1 MKQKK
6 SYWRFVNFTK
16 LEKHIKEEKYML
28 TEEQKKEIENLY
40 NYYWE
45 LYLKQQEEDAD
56 KKLYLG
62 KLSGMDDVL
71 SCLGYKTKMKYGL
84 VKKEEE

>member
-1 MKQKK
+1 M
-6 SYWRFVNFTK
+6 FT
-16 LEKHIKEEKYML
+16 L
-28 TEEQKKEIENLY
+28 TEEQKKEIEDLY

-45 LYLKQQEEDAD
+45 LYSNKKEEDVD

-62 KLSGMDDVL
+62 KVLGMDDVL

>member
-1 MKQKK
+1 M
-6 SYWRFVNFTK
+6 F
-16 LEKHIKEEKYML
+16 
-28 TEEQKKEIENLY
+28 TEEQKKEIEDSY

-45 LYLKQQEEDAD
+45 LYLEKKEEEDAD

>member
-1 MKQKK
+1 
-6 SYWRFVNFTK
+6 
-16 LEKHIKEEKYML
+16 ML
-28 TEEQKKEIENLY
+28 TEEQKKEIEDLY

-45 LYLKQQEEDAD
+45 LYLKQKEEDTD

-62 KLSGMDDVL
+62 KLSGMDDML

>member
-1 MKQKK
+1 M
-6 SYWRFVNFTK
+6 F
-16 LEKHIKEEKYML
+16 
-28 TEEQKKEIENLY
+28 TEEQKRKIEESY

-45 LYLKQQEEDAD
+45 LYLEQKEDAD

-62 KLSGMDDVL
+62 KLSGMDEVL

>member
-1 MKQKK
+1 
-6 SYWRFVNFTK
+6 
-16 LEKHIKEEKYML
+16 ML
-28 TEEQKKEIENLY
+28 TEEQKKEIEDLY

-45 LYLKQQEEDAD
+45 LYLEKKEEEDAD

-62 KLSGMDDVL
+62 KLSGMDEVL

>member
-1 MKQKK
+1 MI
-6 SYWRFVNFTK
+6 
-16 LEKHIKEEKYML
+16 LGKHIKEEKYMF
-28 TEEQKKEIENLY
+28 TEEQKKEIEELY

-45 LYLKQQEEDAD
+45 LYLEKKEEDAD

>member
-1 MKQKK
+1 MVK
-6 SYWRFVNFTK
+6 S
-16 LEKHIKEEKYML
+16 EKHIKEEKYML
-28 TEEQKKEIENLY
+28 TEEQKKEIEDLY

-45 LYLKQQEEDAD
+45 LYLKQKEEDTD

-62 KLSGMDDVL
+62 KLSGMDDML

>member
-1 MKQKK
+1 M
-6 SYWRFVNFTK
+6 F
-16 LEKHIKEEKYML
+16 EL
-28 TEEQKKEIENLY
+28 TEEIKKKIEDDY

-45 LYLKQQEEDAD
+45 LYLEQQEEDAD

-62 KLSGMDDVL
+62 KLSGMDEML
-71 SCLGYKTKMKYGL
+71 SCLGYKTKMKYCL

>member
-1 MKQKK
+1 M
-6 SYWRFVNFTK
+6 F
-16 LEKHIKEEKYML
+16 EL
-28 TEEQKKEIENLY
+28 TEEQKRKIEDSY

-45 LYLKQQEEDAD
+45 LYLEQKEDAD

-62 KLSGMDDVL
+62 KLSGMDEVL

>member
-1 MKQKK
+1 M
-6 SYWRFVNFTK
+6 VK
-16 LEKHIKEEKYML
+16 LEKHIKEEKYMFEL
-28 TEEQKKEIENLY
+28 TEEQKRKIEESY

-45 LYLKQQEEDAD
+45 LYLEQKEDAD

-62 KLSGMDDVL
+62 KLSGMDDML

>member
-1 MKQKK
+1 
-6 SYWRFVNFTK
+6 
-16 LEKHIKEEKYML
+16 ML
-28 TEEQKKEIENLY
+28 TEEQKKEIEESY

-62 KLSGMDDVL
+62 KLSGMEEVL
-71 SCLGYKTKMKYGL
+71 SCLGDKTKMKYGL

>member
-1 MKQKK
+1 
-6 SYWRFVNFTK
+6 
-16 LEKHIKEEKYML
+16 ML
-28 TEEQKKEIENLY
+28 TEEQKKKIEDSY

-45 LYLKQQEEDAD
+45 LYLEKKEEEDAD

-62 KLSGMDDVL
+62 KLSGMDEVL
-71 SCLGYKTKMKYGL
+71 SCLGYTTKMKYGL

>member
-1 MKQKK
+1 M
-6 SYWRFVNFTK
+6 F
-16 LEKHIKEEKYML
+16 EL
-28 TEEQKKEIENLY
+28 TEEQKRKIEESY

-45 LYLKQQEEDAD
+45 LYLEQKEDAD

-62 KLSGMDDVL
+62 KLSGMDEVL
-71 SCLGYKTKMKYGL
+71 SCLGYKTKMKYGV

>member
-1 MKQKK
+1 M
-6 SYWRFVNFTK
+6 F
-16 LEKHIKEEKYML
+16 EL
-28 TEEQKKEIENLY
+28 TEEQKRKIEESY

-45 LYLKQQEEDAD
+45 LYLEQKEDAD

-62 KLSGMDDVL
+62 KLSGMDEVL
-71 SCLGYKTKMKYGL
+71 SCLGYKTKMKYCL

>member
-1 MKQKK
+1 
-6 SYWRFVNFTK
+6 
-16 LEKHIKEEKYML
+16 ML
-28 TEEQKKEIENLY
+28 TEEQKKEIEDSY

-45 LYLKQQEEDAD
+45 LYLEKKEEEDAD

-62 KLSGMDDVL
+62 KLSGMDEML
-71 SCLGYKTKMKYGL
+71 SCLGYKTKMKYCL

>member
-1 MKQKK
+1 M
-6 SYWRFVNFTK
+6 FT
-16 LEKHIKEEKYML
+16 L
-28 TEEQKKEIENLY
+28 TEEIKKQIEDDY

-45 LYLKQQEEDAD
+45 LYLEQKEDAD

-62 KLSGMDDVL
+62 KLSGMDDML

>member
-1 MKQKK
+1 M
-6 SYWRFVNFTK
+6 F
-16 LEKHIKEEKYML
+16 
-28 TEEQKKEIENLY
+28 TEEQKKEIEELY

-45 LYLKQQEEDAD
+45 LYLEKKEEEDAD

-62 KLSGMDDVL
+62 KLSGMDEML

>member
-1 MKQKK
+1 M
-6 SYWRFVNFTK
+6 F
-16 LEKHIKEEKYML
+16 
-28 TEEQKKEIENLY
+28 TEEQKKEIEDLY

-45 LYLKQQEEDAD
+45 LYLEKKEEEDAD

>member
-1 MKQKK
+1 M
-6 SYWRFVNFTK
+6 VK
-16 LEKHIKEEKYML
+16 LEKHIKEEKYMFTL
-28 TEEQKKEIENLY
+28 TEEQKKKIEDSY

-62 KLSGMDDVL
+62 KLSGMDEML
-71 SCLGYKTKMKYGL
+71 SCLGYKTKMKYVL

>member
-1 MKQKK
+1 M
-6 SYWRFVNFTK
+6 VK
-16 LEKHIKEEKYML
+16 LEKHIKEEKYMFTL
-28 TEEQKKEIENLY
+28 TEEIKKKIEDDY

-62 KLSGMDDVL
+62 KLSGMDEML
-71 SCLGYKTKMKYGL
+71 SCLGYKTKMKYVL

>member
-1 MKQKK
+1 
-6 SYWRFVNFTK
+6 
-16 LEKHIKEEKYML
+16 ML
-28 TEEQKKEIENLY
+28 TEEQKKEIEELY

-45 LYLKQQEEDAD
+45 LYLEKKEEEEDAD

>member
-1 MKQKK
+1 
-6 SYWRFVNFTK
+6 
-16 LEKHIKEEKYML
+16 ML
-28 TEEQKKEIENLY
+28 TEEQKKKIEDSY

-62 KLSGMDDVL
+62 KLSAMDEML

>member
-1 MKQKK
+1 M
-6 SYWRFVNFTK
+6 FT
-16 LEKHIKEEKYML
+16 L
-28 TEEQKKEIENLY
+28 TEEQKKEIEDSY

-45 LYLKQQEEDAD
+45 LYLEKKEEEDAD

-62 KLSGMDDVL
+62 KLSGMDEVL

>member
-1 MKQKK
+1 M
-6 SYWRFVNFTK
+6 F
-16 LEKHIKEEKYML
+16 EL
-28 TEEQKKEIENLY
+28 TEEIKKQIEDDY

-45 LYLKQQEEDAD
+45 LYLKQQEEDTD

-62 KLSGMDDVL
+62 KLSGMDDIL

>member
-1 MKQKK
+1 M
-6 SYWRFVNFTK
+6 
-16 LEKHIKEEKYML
+16 
-28 TEEQKKEIENLY
+28 TEEQKKEIEDLY

-45 LYLKQQEEDAD
+45 LYLEKKEEEDAD

-62 KLSGMDDVL
+62 KLSGMDEVL

-84 VKKEEE
+84 VLKEEE

>member
-1 MKQKK
+1 M
-6 SYWRFVNFTK
+6 VK
-16 LEKHIKEEKYML
+16 LEKPIKEEKYML
-28 TEEQKKEIENLY
+28 TEEQKKEIDDLY

-45 LYLKQQEEDAD
+45 LYLKQKEEDTD

-62 KLSGMDDVL
+62 KLSGMDDML

>member
-1 MKQKK
+1 MK
-6 SYWRFVNFTK
+6 
-16 LEKHIKEEKYML
+16 LGKHIKEEKYMFTL
-28 TEEQKKEIENLY
+28 TEEIKKQIEDDY

-62 KLSGMDDVL
+62 KLSGMDEVL
-71 SCLGYKTKMKYGL
+71 SCLGYKTKMKYGI
-84 VKKEEE
+84 VTKEEE

>member
-1 MKQKK
+1 M
-6 SYWRFVNFTK
+6 VK
-16 LEKHIKEEKYML
+16 LEKHIKEERYML
-28 TEEQKKEIENLY
+28 TEEQKKEIEESY

-45 LYLKQQEEDAD
+45 LYLKQQEEDVD

-62 KLSGMDDVL
+62 KLSGMEEVL